1 MALPIL
7 ETATYELTLP
17 SKDVTVKFRPF
28 LVKEEKILLQALES
42 GSNKEMT
49 EALKQIVHTCTFG
62 KVNINTLPIF
72 DVEYIFLQIRSKSV
86 GEIAKLKLLCPD
98 DKKTY
103 AEVEVDLSK
112 VEVHVDE
119 DHTNNIVVDEK
130 RKIGLV
136 MSYPTINSVDPENV
150 GKKSMK
156 TKQMFEILANTVYQV
171 YEGDKIQSA
180 SDYTKD
186 ELNKFLE
193 SLDSKAFKKINEF
206 FDTMPKLKQEVE
218 IENPKTKVKSK
229 LTLAGLQDFFVSPSL
244 TKV

>member
-17 SKDVTVKFRPF
+17 SKDVKVKYRPF

-49 EALKQIVHTCTFG
+49 NALKQIVHACTFG
-62 KVNINTLPIF
+62 TVDINTIPIF
-72 DVEYIFLQIRSKSV
+72 DVEYIFLQIRAKSV
-86 GEIAKLKLLCPD
+86 GEIAKLKLLCQD

-119 DHTNNIVVDEK
+119 KHTNNIVIDEK
-130 RKIGLV
+130 KKIGII
-136 MSYPTINSVDPENV
+136 MSYPTINTVDPENV
-150 GKKSMK
+150 GKKGMK
-156 TKQMFEILANTVYQV
+156 TQQMFDMLANTVHQV
-171 YEGDKIQSA
+171 YEGDKIHA
-180 SDYTKD
+180 AGDYTKE

-193 SLDSKAFKKINEF
+193 SLDNVAFKKINEF
-206 FDTMPKLKQEVE
+206 FDSMPKLKQEVD
-218 IENPKTKVKSK
+218 IVNPKTKVKTK
-229 LTLAGLQDFFVSPSL
+229 LTLQGLQDFFVSPSL
-244 TKV
+244 TNL